1 MITPQPGQ
9 RIQLNN
15 NPECHIRILGRDAER
30 LGVAAINSQGAVLP
44 FEEGQ
49 EGSWY
54 LSSFASLGDQFEIIA
69 YIVDD
74 RSGGFVN
81 QSYPIQME
89 ISGEQYALPAP
100 DGQLAAI
107 ILSEIYVKA
116 RTRRMKVSNEGY
128 TFGIEAYLRARNLA
142 SVTMPFRQQKR
153 ARTEE
158 PDQPPPFEP
167 DRHRPSAAPGQVIGT
182 GSGIIVAPDLVITN
196 AHVIEDGESFRQGRT
211 QNFLRPVAVDPKHDL
226 ALLEGSTNGQ
236 PLPMRIG
243 APIWL
248 GESVMAAGFPLMH
261 VLGADLKV
269 TTGNISGL
277 TGNHGDISR
286 FQFTA
291 PIGSGSSGGAIV
303 DEYGNLVGVTS
314 ASLAH
319 GNMRERGSISE
330 NVNFG
335 IRSSFVFEMI
345 AAAGFTAPT
354 LGHHSE
360 NNRREV
366 VNRLRASVVSIIVS
380 A

>member
-9 RIQLNN
+9 RIQLND

-30 LGVAAINSQGAVLP
+30 LGVAAINPRGAVLP

-49 EGSWY
+49 GGDWY

-89 ISGEQYALPAP
+89 ISGEQYTLPAP

-107 ILSEIYVKA
+107 ILAEIYVKSG
-116 RTRRMKVSNEGY
+116 TRRMKVSNEGY
-128 TFGIEAYLRARNLA
+128 TFGIDAYLRARDHQNI
-142 SVTMPFRQQKR
+142 TMPFRQQKQSR
-153 ARTEE
+153 AEE
-158 PDQPPPFEP
+158 PDRPSPFEP
-167 DRHRPSAAPGQVIGT
+167 DRHRPSAAPGQVVGT
-182 GSGIIVAPDLVITN
+182 GSGIIIAPDLIITN
-196 AHVIEDGESFRQGRT
+196 AHVIEDGESFRLGRT
-211 QNFLRPVAVDPKHDL
+211 QHQLRPVAVDPKHDL
-226 ALLEGSTNGQ
+226 ALLEGSVNGQ

-243 APIWL
+243 SAIWL
-248 GESVMAAGFPLMH
+248 GEGVMAAGFPLMD

-277 TGNHGDISR
+277 TGSHGDVSR

-335 IRSSFVFEMI
+335 IRSSFVFEMV

-354 LGHHSE
+354 LGNHSE